1 MPGLRLR
8 PNGDVP
14 HLTVLATM
22 PTVGRLSDFS
32 LVECTPLKVRGQY
45 GPRGAPDAR
54 AAAHNYTRGSTVRY
68 NARSPRLDGQCGS
81 DGPAP
86 RCAELARLVYGE
98 VDHEEAL
105 SAGTAD
111 HAGAGTALLRH
122 AWTTAAGHLG
132 TAASWP
138 RPGPVLPA
146 PPLIMPVS
154 QRTWM
159 DTTDPPHARAAKLLK
174 HMNFTEK
181 TMMLSVHDS
190 EDDAMGFYIGL
201 VETSRHL
208 GMPWLRMDQDF
219 RPTRPGANTNWPS
232 ALTIGAT
239 FGRNMARLWGKSMG
253 KEIAGVQAPKYVIQR
268 VNL

>member
-14 HLTVLATM
+14 HLTMLATM

-54 AAAHNYTRGSTVRY
+54 VAAHNYTRGSTVRY

-86 RCAELARLVYGE
+86 RCAELAWLVYGE

-111 HAGAGTALLRH
+111 HAGAGPALLRN
-122 AWTTAAGHLG
+122 AWTTAAGRLG
-132 TAASWP
+132 TASWAWPASWAWA
-138 RPGPVLPA
+138 GSA
-146 PPLIMPVS
+146 S
-154 QRTWM
+154 
-159 DTTDPPHARAAKLLK
+159 TTADNASVAA
-174 HMNFTEK
+174 H
-181 TMMLSVHDS
+181 VDGH
-190 EDDAMGFYIGL
+190 Y
-201 VETSRHL
+201 
-208 GMPWLRMDQDF
+208 
-219 RPTRPGANTNWPS
+219 RPTAGARRE
-232 ALTIGAT
+232 AAEAHELH
-239 FGRNMARLWGKSMG
+239 
-253 KEIAGVQAPKYVIQR
+253 
-268 VNL
+268 